1 MTEKGASR
9 DRLIERIQELEIRL
23 EESNQLVNAI
33 KSGEVDAFAI
43 NNNSNTESEIFT
55 LQSGDHAFRVLIEE
69 IGEGALNVTEEGI
82 ISFAN
87 PHLLKLFN
95 KSRDKIVGNSLFD
108 FIHPDSREKFRHMFR
123 NALKGQAKGEVFL
136 RVGDEK
142 RPALVSMTSLQPKLS
157 TIGIIMTDLTD
168 FKNKEKLILQYQQNL
183 KLKNKELST
192 TNKELAS
199 FVYIASHDL
208 QEPLR
213 KIQTFISRLEDK
225 ETSNLSSRGEDY
237 FQRIT
242 QAATRMQNLIEDLLD
257 YSRASNENKVYV
269 KTDMNEIVSEVLN
282 DLHVLIERA
291 GAEIEVGELCEAE
304 VIPFQF
310 KQLILNLVS
319 NSLKFTVPG
328 RKPRIIIKSKIHS
341 ERPNGLKKLP
351 KKDSY
356 CHLVI
361 SDNGVGFS
369 QKYSDKLFELFQRLH
384 SRDEYEGTGIGLA
397 IVKKIVENH
406 HGMVSAE
413 GKLGEGATFNIW
425 FPTN

>member
-43 NNNSNTESEIFT
+43 NNNSNAESEIFT

-87 PHLLKLFN
+87 PHLIKLFN
-95 KSRDKIVGNSLFD
+95 KSRDKIVGNSLFE

-269 KTDMNEIVSEVLN
+269 KTDMNEIVNEVLN
-282 DLHVLIERA
+282 DLHVLIEKA

-328 RKPRIIIKSKIHS
+328 RKPRITIESKIYS
-341 ERPNGLKKLP
+341 ERPNGLRKLP
-351 KKDSY
+351 KKDNY

>member
-1 MTEKGASR
+1 MTKKSASR

-43 NNNSNTESEIFT
+43 NNKTNEESEIFT
-55 LQSGDHAFRVLIEE
+55 LQSGDHAFRVLVEE
-69 IGEGALNVTEEGI
+69 IGEGALNVTEDGI

-87 PHLLKLFN
+87 PHLLKVFN
-95 KSRDKIVGNSLFD
+95 LSRDKIVGNSLFE
-108 FIHPDSREKFRHMFR
+108 FIHPDSREKFRHMFKK
-123 NALKGQAKGEVFL
+123 ALRGQAKGEVFL
-136 RVGDEK
+136 RVGQER

-257 YSRASNENKVYV
+257 YSRASNENKVYE
-269 KTDMNEIVSEVLN
+269 KTDMNDIVNEVLN
-282 DLHVLIERA
+282 DLHMQIEKA
-291 GAEIEVGELCEAE
+291 GAEIEVSELCEAE

-328 RKPRIIIKSKIHS
+328 RTPHIRIHS
-341 ERPNGLKKLP
+341 EIHSQRPDGLRRLP
-351 KKDSY
+351 KKNYY
-356 CHLVI
+356 CNLRI

-406 HGMVSAE
+406 NGLVYAD
-413 GKLGEGATFNIW
+413 GKLGEGATFSIW